1 MDTGMKHMKD
11 IDWLGKPAL
20 GATLVAAIWGFNI
33 VGMKMALNDMDPL
46 LFTSARFFLLAIVL
60 LPFVRISRQQIR
72 PLLPIALVMGLGHF
86 YLLSVGIS
94 IIPGVVASVCFLL
107 GAPISALLSYLF
119 LNERLTRLQSMAII
133 AATLGAILPS
143 LLLGESDLQWGMLIV
158 ILSTF
163 MWAIGNIQIR
173 RLKELP
179 VLSIQFWI
187 AIITAPLCFLAFIL
201 QPDAAPIL
209 PQFTTKTLLSLTYVV
224 FCSSI
229 LSYSLWYGLIHRHG
243 MSRLAGFV
251 LLQPIFTLTFGYIL
265 LGESLTLW
273 QLIGSSI
280 TLTGIYIY
288 NQQNQKNKPKSTGGV
303 VE

>member
-1 MDTGMKHMKD
+1 MKHMKD
-11 IDWLGKPAL
+11 TDWLGKPAL

-60 LPFVRISRQQIR
+60 LPFVRVSRQQIR

-119 LNERLTRLQSMAII
+119 LNERLTHLQSVAII
-133 AATLGAILPS
+133 AATLGAMLPS
-143 LLLGESDLQWGMLIV
+143 LLLGEGDLQWGMLIV

-163 MWAIGNIQIR
+163 MWAVGNIQIR
-173 RLKELP
+173 KLKQLP

-209 PQFTTKTLLSLTYVV
+209 PQFTTKTVLSLTYVV

-243 MSRLAGFV
+243 ISRLAGFL
-251 LLQPIFTLTFGYIL
+251 LLQPVFTFTFGYIL

-288 NQQNQKNKPKSTGGV
+288 NQQNQKNKPSIPT
-303 VE
+303 

>member
-11 IDWLGKPAL
+11 IDWLGKPTL

-33 VGMKMALNDMDPL
+33 VGMKIALNDMDPL

-60 LPFVRISRQQIR
+60 LPFVRVSRQQIR

-107 GAPISALLSYLF
+107 GAPISALLSYLL
-119 LNERLTRLQSMAII
+119 LNERLTHLQSVAII
-133 AATLGAILPS
+133 AATLGAMLPS
-143 LLLGESDLQWGMLIV
+143 LLLGEGDLQWGMLIV

-163 MWAIGNIQIR
+163 MWAVGNIQIR
-173 RLKELP
+173 KLKQLP

-209 PQFTTKTLLSLTYVV
+209 PQFTTKTVLSLTYVV

-243 MSRLAGFV
+243 ISRLAGFL
-251 LLQPIFTLTFGYIL
+251 LLQPVFTFTFGYIL

-288 NQQNQKNKPKSTGGV
+288 NQQNQKNKPSIPT
-303 VE
+303 

>member
-1 MDTGMKHMKD
+1 MKD
-11 IDWLGKPAL
+11 IDWIGKPVL

-60 LPFVRISRQQIR
+60 LPFVRVSRQQIR

-119 LNERLTRLQSMAII
+119 LNERLTHLQSVAII
-133 AATLGAILPS
+133 AATLGAMLPS
-143 LLLGESDLQWGMLIV
+143 LLLGEGDLQWGMLIV

-163 MWAIGNIQIR
+163 MWAVGNIQIR
-173 RLKELP
+173 KLKQLP

-209 PQFTTKTLLSLTYVV
+209 PQFTTKTVLSLTYVV

-243 MSRLAGFV
+243 ISRLAGFL
-251 LLQPIFTLTFGYIL
+251 LLQPVFTFTFGYIL

-288 NQQNQKNKPKSTGGV
+288 NQQNQQNQKNKPKSTGGV

>member
-11 IDWLGKPAL
+11 TDWLGKPAL

-60 LPFVRISRQQIR
+60 LPFVRVSRQQIR

-107 GAPISALLSYLF
+107 GAPISAFLSYLF
-119 LNERLTRLQSMAII
+119 LNERLTHLQSVAII
-133 AATLGAILPS
+133 AATLGAMLPS
-143 LLLGESDLQWGMLIV
+143 LLLGEGDLQWGMLIV

-163 MWAIGNIQIR
+163 MWAVGNIQIR
-173 RLKELP
+173 KLKQLP

-209 PQFTTKTLLSLTYVV
+209 PQFTTKTVLSLTYVV

-243 MSRLAGFV
+243 ISRLAGFL
-251 LLQPIFTLTFGYIL
+251 LLQPVFTFTFGYIL

-288 NQQNQKNKPKSTGGV
+288 NQQNQKNKPSIPT
-303 VE
+303 

>member
-1 MDTGMKHMKD
+1 MKHMKD
-11 IDWLGKPAL
+11 IDWLGKPTL

-33 VGMKMALNDMDPL
+33 VGMKIALNDMDPL

-60 LPFVRISRQQIR
+60 LPFVRVSRQQIR

-119 LNERLTRLQSMAII
+119 LNERLTHLQSVAII
-133 AATLGAILPS
+133 AATLGAMLPS
-143 LLLGESDLQWGMLIV
+143 LLLGEGDLQWGMLIV

-163 MWAIGNIQIR
+163 MWAVGNIQIR
-173 RLKELP
+173 KLKQLP

-209 PQFTTKTLLSLTYVV
+209 PQFTTKTVLSLTYVV

-243 MSRLAGFV
+243 ISRLAGFL
-251 LLQPIFTLTFGYIL
+251 LLQPVFTFTFGYIL

-288 NQQNQKNKPKSTGGV
+288 NQQNQKNKPSIPT
-303 VE
+303 

>member
-1 MDTGMKHMKD
+1 MKHMKD
-11 IDWLGKPAL
+11 TDWLGKPAL

-60 LPFVRISRQQIR
+60 LPFVRVSRQQIR

-107 GAPISALLSYLF
+107 GAPISAFLSYLF
-119 LNERLTRLQSMAII
+119 LNERLTHLQSVAII
-133 AATLGAILPS
+133 AATLGAMLPS
-143 LLLGESDLQWGMLIV
+143 LLLGEGDLQWGMLIV

-163 MWAIGNIQIR
+163 MWAVGNIQIR
-173 RLKELP
+173 KLKQLP

-209 PQFTTKTLLSLTYVV
+209 PQFTTKTVLSLTYVV

-243 MSRLAGFV
+243 ISRLAGFL
-251 LLQPIFTLTFGYIL
+251 LLQPVFTFTFGYIL

-288 NQQNQKNKPKSTGGV
+288 NQQNQKNKPSIPT
-303 VE
+303 

>member
-1 MDTGMKHMKD
+1 MKHMKD

-60 LPFVRISRQQIR
+60 LPFVRVSRQQIR

-119 LNERLTRLQSMAII
+119 LNERLTHLQSVAII
-133 AATLGAILPS
+133 AATLGAMLPS
-143 LLLGESDLQWGMLIV
+143 LLLGEGDLQWGMLIV

-163 MWAIGNIQIR
+163 MWAVGNIQIR
-173 RLKELP
+173 KLKQLP

-209 PQFTTKTLLSLTYVV
+209 PQFTTKTVLSLTYVV

-243 MSRLAGFV
+243 ISRLAGFL
-251 LLQPIFTLTFGYIL
+251 LLQPVFTFTFGYIL

-288 NQQNQKNKPKSTGGV
+288 NQQNQKNKPSIPT
-303 VE
+303 